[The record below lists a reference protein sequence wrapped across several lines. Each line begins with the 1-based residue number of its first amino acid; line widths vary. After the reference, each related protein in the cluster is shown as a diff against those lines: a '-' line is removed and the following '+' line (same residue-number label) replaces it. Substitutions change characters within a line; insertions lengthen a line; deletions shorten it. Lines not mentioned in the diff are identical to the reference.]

1 MQRALSFRFSR
12 PSPPLLSL
20 SARPAARAVTAV
32 RAYKGED
39 AVKGAASKVR
49 RRDEGKREEGR
60 KRKASRGRG
69 GTPSF
74 SQPPSPPLLL
84 PSSQAKS
91 AIASVGSDDVQDKLA
106 ALGQDIKAAWAKTD
120 DKPAVVVLGGAALVA
135 LVAANAVVVT
145 FVAPHSLDGRPL
157 ILGRGHEVRIVS
169 RTRDV
174 GSRVVV
180 DGHAQAHLGKG
191 ETAVIRMAPETARL
205 AILPDRPFLSRYRD
219 KFGH

>member
-135 LVAANAVVVT
+135 LVAANAVVTTVDG
-145 FVAPHSLDGRPL
+145 VPVLSSLLQL
-157 ILGRGHEVRIVS
+157 IGLIVS
-169 RTRDV
+169 GWFTYRYLAFKPDREELVRSIDAYLAKV
-174 GSRVVV
+174 
-180 DGHAQAHLGKG
+180 LGK
-191 ETAVIRMAPETARL
+191 
-205 AILPDRPFLSRYRD
+205 
-219 KFGH
+219 